1 MMSSPKEE
9 VPLTP
14 ESGFAVLAPRTH
26 IRLQGKDAKKFLHNL
41 CTNDI
46 NRLGEG
52 DGCEAFLCD
61 AKGRILFHVT
71 VLHHEDS
78 LWISSDAGSEEKLLA
93 HLDRY
98 LFREDVSITD
108 FSTQFSDLV
117 LLDFSED
124 SIHKLL
130 GINEPI
136 PALVYQGSNAL
147 SFAGKIW
154 IQWLPIYGNPAMHV
168 SGDKTVVESLKNRL
182 RTATIKEL
190 EPWQLDQRRIEM
202 GWPLPQQDY
211 NDKAIPQELARD
223 EAAISFRKGCY
234 IGQETVARLDALG
247 QLQKKLVGLRFEE
260 TNSDTNLLN
269 LSEDDKAV
277 ITVTSRSD
285 ASKPVLQ
292 MGLGMAKRGS
302 FAIGTAVET
311 TSGKA
316 VVIALPVHDKES
328 IHPTRKMDP

>member
-1 MMSSPKEE
+1 MSSPKEE
-9 VPLTP
+9 VRVTP
-14 ESGFAVLAPRTH
+14 ESGFAVLANRTH

-61 AKGRILFHVT
+61 AKGRVLFHVT

-108 FSTQFSDLV
+108 FSAQFSELV
-117 LLDFSED
+117 LVDFSED
-124 SIHKLL
+124 AIRQLL
-130 GINEPI
+130 GVNDPTPVSMYHGNSI
-136 PALVYQGSNAL
+136 L
-147 SFAGKIW
+147 SLAGKIW
-154 IQWLPIYGNPAMHV
+154 IQWLPIFGNPALHV
-168 SGDKTVVESLKNRL
+168 SGDKTVIESLTNRL
-182 RTATIKEL
+182 HTATVKEL
-190 EPWQLDQRRIEM
+190 ELWQLDQRRIEM

-211 NDKAIPQELARD
+211 NDKTIPQELARD
-223 EAAISFRKGCY
+223 DAAISFRKGCY
-234 IGQETVARLDALG
+234 IGQETVARLDAIG

-260 TNSDTNLLN
+260 TNSDATMLKV
-269 LSEDDKAV
+269 SEDDKTIIA
-277 ITVTSRSD
+277 VTSRSD
-285 ASKPVLQ
+285 TTKHVPQL
-292 MGLGMAKRGS
+292 GLGMAKRGS
-302 FAIGTAVET
+302 FTVGTAVET

-316 VVIALPVHDKES
+316 VVIALPVREKES
-328 IHPTRKMDP
+328 LHRSLKTDS